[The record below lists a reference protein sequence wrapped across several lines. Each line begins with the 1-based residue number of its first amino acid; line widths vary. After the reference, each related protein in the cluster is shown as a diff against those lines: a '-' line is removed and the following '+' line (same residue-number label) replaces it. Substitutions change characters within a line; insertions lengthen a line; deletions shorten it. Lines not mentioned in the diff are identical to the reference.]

1 LHIEEN
7 SGAESWQIGVDVDGD
22 LGFHNSATAAASV
35 TFNDS
40 GNVGIGISPLYKLH
54 ISGTSGSNILRV
66 QDTGN
71 NSGIGIGADA
81 TNGAEINYGGVDIL
95 RFVNVSTERMR
106 IDSAGN
112 VGIGVSPSSEF
123 HVKGDANTVARIE
136 PNNNTG
142 KATLLV
148 SSSGSGDGG
157 MQYDA
162 NLNKM
167 HIFSYSDMSFNV
179 GTGNLSG
186 NYPANERMRIL
197 SSGGITFNGDT
208 AAANAL
214 DDYEEGTHTA
224 TITPTGGSVT
234 MNSSV
239 DDLAYVKIGRQ
250 VTVTGMITVASVS
263 SPTGYFNI
271 SLPFSIGSWGG
282 SYGKRCTGSLWINP
296 KTGGGNVADYIV
308 YGIQGESQFRVY
320 LGDTTSIQAD
330 SAQTLYATVDI
341 ILSITYLTN

>member
-1 LHIEEN
+1 MSFGGNYLYLK
-7 SGAESWQIGVDVDGD
+7 SG
-22 LGFHNSATAAASV
+22 
-35 TFNDS
+35 
-40 GNVGIGISPLYKLH
+40 GNVGIGETTPLGKLH
-54 ISGTSGSNILRV
+54 IKSGDSGVSSANANADDLIVENSDYTGISILGENESNIHFG
-66 QDTGN
+66 DN
-71 NSGIGIGADA
+71 EDP
-81 TNGAEINYGGVDIL
+81 D
-95 RFVNVSTERMR
+95 
-106 IDSAGN
+106 
-112 VGIGVSPSSEF
+112 VG
-123 HVKGDANTVARIE
+123 RIE
-136 PNNNTG
+136 Y
-142 KATLLV
+142 LHSV
-148 SSSGSGDGG
+148 DR
-157 MQYDA
+157 
-162 NLNKM
+162 
-167 HIFSYSDMSFNV
+167 MSFRTG
-179 GTGNLSG
+179 GTD
-186 NYPANERMRIL
+186 RIKVDSDGL
-197 SSGGITFNGDT
+197 KFGTDT

-282 SYGKRCTGSLWINP
+282 SYGNRCTGSLWINP

>member
-1 LHIEEN
+1 MANTKITSRVIADN
-7 SGAESWQIGVDVDGD
+7 SVGIDALNVTDGTNGQALVTD
-22 LGFHNSATAAASV
+22 GSGGLSFASV
-35 TFNDS
+35 
-40 GNVGIGISPLYKLH
+40 GV
-54 ISGTSGSNILRV
+54 
-66 QDTGN
+66 
-71 NSGIGIGADA
+71 SGIDSSADA
-81 TNGAEINYGGVDIL
+81 TAI
-95 RFVNVSTERMR
+95 T
-106 IDSAGN
+106 IDSSEN

-136 PNNNTG
+136 PNNNSG

-282 SYGKRCTGSLWINP
+282 SYGNRCTGSLWINP